1 MRNLLNRNE
10 LRRLEKAA
18 REKDKKHLMGWAMA
32 YEDMLRREYEKAY
45 EDEIQSAINNFL
57 VAIVYTLHFNEKT
70 RFGPKKLP
78 DFMEDLMVTVDMYRT
93 GEYKPDEYL
102 DELAKCG
109 IYFEKHDWSKIYR
122 EKEGPYQ
129 KAIIKARECLQN
141 NNLEE
146 LQKILMEVDDG
157 DTQNSKE

>member
-1 MRNLLNRNE
+1 MRNLLDRNE

-18 REKDKKHLMGWAMA
+18 REKDKKHLMEWAVA

-45 EDEIQSAINNFL
+45 EDEIQNAIDNFL

-70 RFGPKKLP
+70 KFGPKKLA
-78 DFMEDLMVTVDMYRT
+78 DFMEDLMVTVDMYRM

-102 DELAKCG
+102 EELKKCG
-109 IYFEKHDWSKIYR
+109 VYFEKHDWSKIYR

-129 KAIIKARECLQN
+129 KAVMKAREYLQTHN
-141 NNLEE
+141 DLVG
-146 LQKILMEVDDG
+146 LQKILMEVDNG
-157 DTQNSKE
+157 NTKL

>member
-1 MRNLLNRNE
+1 MRNMLNRDE

-18 REKDKKHLMGWAMA
+18 REKDKQHLKEWAMS

-45 EDEIQSAINNFL
+45 EDEIQNAINSFL
-57 VAIVYTLHFNEKT
+57 VAIAYTLHFSET
-70 RFGPKKLP
+70 THFGPKKLP

-102 DELAKCG
+102 GELKKCG
-109 IYFEKHDWSKIYR
+109 IYFEKHDWNKIYR
-122 EKEGPYQ
+122 EKEGLYQ
-129 KAIIKARECLQN
+129 RAVLRAREYLQTN
-141 NNLEE
+141 DDLVG

-157 DTQNSKE
+157 NSKE